1 MMSGFDSVSAD
12 WMKSKL
18 PDYNFMPV
26 DTASASTDDVAMPL
40 EPGSSVAAAFVNGD
54 MKMGAIGTVTYVDND
69 HIVAFGH
76 PFLKKGSI
84 NYFMHNAYIFTVVN
98 NLSSSF
104 KLGSIGLKSA
114 RLPRTG
120 APVSAASTTTW
131 HRAFRLRLTCAI
143 PIPIRL

>member
-1 MMSGFDSVSAD
+1 MSGFDSVSAD

-76 PFLKKGSI
+76 LF
-84 NYFMHNAYIFTVVN
+84 
-98 NLSSSF
+98 
-104 KLGSIGLKSA
+104 
-114 RLPRTG
+114 
-120 APVSAASTTTW
+120 
-131 HRAFRLRLTCAI
+131 
-143 PIPIRL
+143 